1 MSRTY
6 RAPPPRRRLRA
17 GYASRLCW
25 RCRYP
30 VAACSCPAR
39 ALVVHREQ
47 PEGDL
52 SDEASGPDWRACWD
66 YREWTDDHDNTPPLT
81 QPLGL
86 KLVEAQT
93 TPEGRAEMID
103 RYNRTLRDAELVR
116 RMLAE
121 REAEDEARFDAF
133 LASLLAA

>member
-17 GYASRLCW
+17 GYVARLCW

-30 VAACSCPAR
+30 ASMCSCPAR

-52 SDEASGPDWRACWD
+52 SDEAISPDWHCDCVWHCQCERCDCARGEYD
-66 YREWTDDHDNTPPLT
+66 FDHDNTPPLT
-81 QPLGL
+81 QPLAL
-86 KLVEAQT
+86 LLVA
-93 TPEGRAEMID
+93 
-103 RYNRTLRDAELVR
+103 
-116 RMLAE
+116 
-121 REAEDEARFDAF
+121 
-133 LASLLAA
+133 